1 MNRFISSVLCLMMM
15 SFISMAQ
22 PTIWAYR
29 SYQPYDKAD
38 VTGPIAF
45 PANDPEAVTLL
56 ADQSK
61 LGHVYAG
68 TYFNYKWY
76 GQVTHYGTQTSIDG
90 LYTIDMTDGHRTFV
104 ATSNRALSDMTHDYS
119 TGITYGISNSAA
131 NLATIDLKTGVVIQG
146 APFTKDGG
154 AVCYMVAIAADLD
167 GTLYGVSTDNNF
179 YSINKETGVC
189 TLIGNTGWDVAYTQT
204 MAFDH
209 HNHVLYWVNNGDYL
223 LLTIDLKTGR
233 ATYVGYT
240 DSLNAFAIPYI
251 HAANGAPD
259 RVTDR
264 SISAQGTDVTV
275 AWTNPVIDAQGNA
288 LESLDGVKIY
298 RDGALLSTVDN
309 STLKFTDSNV
319 PEGYHTYK
327 LVPFNAKGDGGADT
341 DDLETQ
347 IGANPPGAVEN
358 FTVTPG
364 NYNAVLSWEPPTKG
378 KYGGDFDPSTITLY
392 NITRVKGA
400 ARNSFSIKAPNTTYT
415 DRPGFGTYTY
425 IIKAVNEKGD
435 GVEVEAAPVMV
446 KYDNWIV
453 MDDGEFKV
461 PKEAKFKFYDNGAT
475 GYYTNEAEYTMTL
488 RPADEGC
495 IIDAKFSQFSLDVY
509 GDTLIVYDGPDTNSP
524 LVGRFTGTKMP
535 SELVH
540 LRATN
545 PQGALTFRFVSDI
558 MVTSTGWLAEV
569 VSTQL
574 KANDLEAGELK
585 GSPRPTLNCED
596 IYSLKVT
603 NQSLRD
609 VSGSEYTVNL
619 LDADGNVVSTAQG
632 VDVEALQSAVVNV
645 NFTPK
650 AEGKVEM
657 KAVIVFAPDEDDTN
671 NTSNSLSL
679 DVNPEGSKYVQISTP
694 GSVVYIYP
702 ASFYSNESVWET
714 IYFND
719 RIGVSNG
726 LLTLLSFPVESQKNY
741 TSIPVTIYVGETELN
756 TVKDRAIHASELTKV
771 YEGNV
776 PIRTTTKE
784 WAFPLDTPFEYQG
797 GNLVVMMHKVAP
809 GTNSQGIE
817 FGGTYGEAGDPI
829 ITRAAST
836 YYDDEHLDLESDFG
850 WPNQSLPDIN
860 MLFLKK
866 SSGANDITANDV
878 KVLVKDGGI
887 IVAGAFGLP
896 VTVYSL
902 DGRVVTNVANAE
914 MMQEITLDSPGIY
927 IVKAGAFASKVVL

>member
-1 MNRFISSVLCLMMM
+1 MSRFLLSVFTA
-15 SFISMAQ
+15 FIMTFASAAQ

-38 VTGPIAF
+38 VTGPITF
-45 PANDPEAVTLL
+45 PANNPEAVTLL

-68 TYFNYKWY
+68 TYYNYKWY

-90 LYTIDMTDGHRTFV
+90 LYTIDMADGHRTFV

-131 NLATIDLKTGVVIQG
+131 NLATIDLNTGVVIQG
-146 APFTKDGG
+146 APFTKNGG
-154 AVCYMVAIAADLD
+154 EVCYMVAIAADLD

-179 YSINKETGVC
+179 YSINKETAVC

-223 LLTIDLKTGR
+223 LLTIDLKTGK

-251 HAANGAPD
+251 HAADGAPD
-259 RVTDR
+259 RVTGR
-264 SISAQGTDVTV
+264 SITTNANEVTIE
-275 AWTNPVIDAQGNA
+275 WTNPVIDAQGNT

-298 RDGALLSTVDN
+298 RDGSLLSTVDN
-309 STLKFTDSNV
+309 STLKYTDSNV
-319 PEGYHTYK
+319 PEGRHAYK
-327 LVPFNAKGDGGADT
+327 LVPFNVNGDGGVDT

-347 IGANPPGAVEN
+347 IGPNPPGAVEG

-364 NYNAVLSWEPPTKG
+364 NYNAVLSWQPPTKG
-378 KYGGDFDPSTITLY
+378 KYGGEFDPSTITLY

-400 ARNSFSIKAPNTTYT
+400 ARSSFSIKAPNTTYT

-425 IIKAVNEKGD
+425 IIKAVNEQGD

-453 MDDGEFKV
+453 MGNGEFVV
-461 PKEAKFKFYDNGAT
+461 PKDMKFKFYDSEAT
-475 GYYTNEAEYTMTL
+475 GYYTNELVYTMTL
-488 RPADEGC
+488 KPADEGC
-495 IIDAKFSQFSLDVY
+495 LIDAKFSQFSLDEF
-509 GDTLIVYDGPDTNSP
+509 GDTLMVYDGPDTNSP

-545 PQGALTFRFVSDI
+545 PQGALTFHFVSDI

-574 KANDLEAGELK
+574 KSNDLEAGELK
-585 GSPRPTLNCED
+585 GNPRPTLNCEEV
-596 IYSLKVT
+596 YSLKVT

-609 VSGSEYTVNL
+609 VSGSEYAVNL
-619 LDADGNVVSTAQG
+619 LDADGNVVSTTPG
-632 VDVEALQSAVVNV
+632 VDVEALQSAVVNMGFV
-645 NFTPK
+645 PK
-650 AEGKVEM
+650 AEGKMEL
-657 KAVIVFAPDEDDTN
+657 KAVVVFAPDEDDTN

-679 DVNPEGSKYVQISTP
+679 EVNPEGSKYVQISTP

-719 RIGVSNG
+719 RIGVDNG
-726 LLTLLSFPVESQKNY
+726 LLTLLSFPVASQKNY

-784 WAFPLDTPFEYQG
+784 WAFPLDTPFEYKG

-809 GTNSQGIE
+809 GTNNQGIE
-817 FGGTYGEAGDPI
+817 FGGTYGEAADPI

-866 SSGANDITANDV
+866 ASGTSDVTAADV

-896 VTVYSL
+896 ITVYTL
-902 DGRVVTNVANAE
+902 DGRIIANVESAE
-914 MMQEITLDSPGIY
+914 IMQEITLDSPGVY